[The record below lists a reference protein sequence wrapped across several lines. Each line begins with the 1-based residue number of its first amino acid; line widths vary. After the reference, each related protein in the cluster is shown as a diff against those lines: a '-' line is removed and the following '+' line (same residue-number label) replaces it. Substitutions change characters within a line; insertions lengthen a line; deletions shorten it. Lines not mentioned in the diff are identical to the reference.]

1 MVFICTVFTVI
12 NVCGFAHFMGL
23 TIELVTSICL
33 ILSPGLALDYA
44 AHVGVVFVSLQ
55 SGSRHERMQQTLEYD
70 KGFLNSHISG
80 TETDFFF
87 LPEKLALLYSMEVL
101 VPS

>member
-12 NVCGFAHFMGL
+12 NVCGFANFMGL

-55 SGSRHERMQQTLEYD
+55 SGSRLERMQQTLEYD
-70 KGFLNSHISG
+70 ECFLNSHISG

-87 LPEKLALLYSMEVL
+87 FQKNWPCCIQWRF
-101 VPS
+101 